1 MKKISQNHLKEMFL
15 KAFEF
20 VEKEKEEINKIN
32 VFPVPDQDTGTNLA
46 KTLEGIKKAIE
57 KGEFRNVKE
66 ISEAILEAALISAQ
80 GNAGVIFTGFLTGFL
95 PKLTKNPIGT
105 KDLAEAFLEGKKRA
119 WQSMMNPKEG
129 TILDAIDAATIA
141 FEKEAKREEN
151 IVKIFQKAIEKTKEA
166 VLATREK
173 MEILKKANVVDAGAL
188 GFLIILEGYLKA
200 LQPSK
205 EREKEKEKPS
215 EKIKKFVQ
223 VLRNRYEIV
232 ALLERVKFP
241 EKEIREKLKKLG
253 NCLDIISFGGKTKIH
268 IHTDFP
274 DEVRDKIAKMG
285 KILDLKI
292 QDMAKEI
299 SGEDSVKTVSVGIV
313 VEGNVVCLP
322 EKIKERY
329 QIETVQAPVSWP
341 QVEKIPGKNI
351 YQKMREIEKI
361 GIKNFPKTSQ
371 PSPKAYLEAFKKQL
385 EKFEKVLCVTISSK
399 LSGCF
404 NSACQAKNA
413 LPEKERKRVF
423 IFDTLHAA
431 ASQALFVLRAI
442 ELIQEKREIEE
453 IIFKL
458 KKLIPKTHLF
468 LLFEDP
474 KWIVAG
480 GRLSKRKGKWIE
492 RMKKLGFYPLITIK
506 EGVLKSGGIVLAKS
520 EAEALFKKIKKESKK
535 ERKEGKLIRAVI
547 QHADNESK
555 AKNLK
560 KLLKEI
566 GIEVS
571 FLSLASPVIGA
582 HTGPGTLIC
591 GFQPVE

>member
-57 KGEFRNVKE
+57 KREFQNVKE
-66 ISEAILEAALISAQ
+66 ISETILEAALISAQ
-80 GNAGVIFTGFLTGFL
+80 GNAGVIFAGFLTGFL

-119 WQSMMNPKEG
+119 WQSIMNPKEG
-129 TILDAIDAATIA
+129 TILDAIDAATIT
-141 FEKEAKREEN
+141 FEKEAQREEN
-151 IVKIFQKAIEKTKEA
+151 IVKILQKAMEKTKEA
-166 VLATREK
+166 VLSTREK

-215 EKIKKFVQ
+215 ETIKKFVQ

-341 QVEKIPGKNI
+341 EGEKIPGKNI
-351 YQKMREIEKI
+351 YQKMREMEKF

-371 PSPKAYLEAFKKQL
+371 PPPKAYLETFKKQL
-385 EKFEKVLCVTISSK
+385 EKFEKVLCITISSK

-404 NSACQAKNA
+404 NSAFQAKNA

-468 LLFEDP
+468 LLFESP

-492 RMKKLGFYPLITIK
+492 RMEKLGFYPLITIK

-535 ERKEGKLIRAVI
+535 ERKEGKLIRAII
-547 QHADNESK
+547 QHADNEIE
-555 AKNLK
+555 AKKLK

-571 FLSLASPVIGA
+571 FLSVASPVIGA